1 MLLNR
6 PIGLFMKKNYSLLLL
21 TISLFCSLF
30 CKAQSGNIYTM
41 AGTGVAGFAG
51 DGALAT
57 AAKLN
62 DPTDVFKDAAGNYY
76 IADRNNHRV
85 RKINTAGIISTIAG
99 TGTAGYSGDGGLAT
113 LAKLDHPNGVAVDAT
128 GNIYIADES
137 NNVIRMINTA
147 GIISTVAGTGAA
159 GFSGDGGVATS
170 ARLNDP
176 QAVAKDLS
184 GNIYIADNNNS
195 RVRMI
200 NPSGIISTIAGGT
213 GPAFTVDGVPAT
225 SVSLCNIHD
234 VSVDNAGNIYFTNQG
249 CWHFLRIT
257 GGLLYDE
264 AGAVAA
270 SYTGD
275 CGPADSA
282 DVQSPYGIYPDNLGN
297 VYLCPRGNKRVRK
310 VNTANYIT
318 TVAGTG
324 VTGYSG
330 DGGPAL
336 SATVSSTIYGVYA
349 DLSGDVYFADAG
361 NNVIRYFHSSSTDTV
376 PVAVCFGA
384 ADTLRDSSSYGA
396 WVSSNT
402 GVATV
407 GSISGIITGISSGTA
422 LISFTN
428 AACPQNFIVTISLAN
443 VAGAEICQGAT
454 AILTDST
461 AGGTWSSGDDLIA
474 TIGSGTGMVT
484 GVSTGIDPITYI
496 MPSGCTATG
505 NVTVDVTPGP
515 ISGSTS
521 VCAGSTITLSDAVG
535 GVSWSSS
542 NVAVATIGTDGTVT
556 GVAAGTTT
564 ITCFVVSCYTTL
576 IITVNPLPNAGAI
589 TGTLTVC
596 PAATTPLTDATGD
609 AGGVWS
615 SVTTTVATIDAT
627 GLVSGVATGTST
639 VSYTV
644 TNGCGT
650 AAATVVVTVDPLPD
664 AGAITGI
671 LTVCPG
677 ATTPLSDATGDAG
690 GVWSSVTT
698 TVATISATGI
708 VSGVASGTSVIS
720 YTVTNF
726 CGASAATAIVT
737 VNPSPNTGAITGV
750 LTVCPGA
757 TTQLTDAT
765 GDAGGTWSSVTTT
778 VATISSTG
786 LVSGIAL
793 GTSIISYTVTNSCG
807 TAAATAVVT
816 VNALP
821 NAGAV
826 NGTLTVCPAA
836 TTPLSDPTGDAGGVW
851 SSVTTTVATISATGL
866 VSGVATG
873 TSLISYTVTN
883 SCGTAAA
890 TAIVTVNPLPDAG
903 AVTGTFT
910 VCPGA
915 TTTVSDAT
923 GDPGGVW
930 SSVTTTIATI
940 SSAGVVTGV
949 ATGTTIISYTVTN
962 SCGTAAATAIVTVNP
977 EPNAGAITGTL
988 TVCPGSTTPL
998 ADATGDA
1005 GGTWSSVTTT
1015 VATIDATGLV
1025 TGVATGTSIISY
1037 TVTNSCGTAAATA
1050 IVTVNL
1056 VPNAGA
1062 ITGVLTVCPG
1072 ATTPLTDATGDAG
1085 GTWSSVTTT
1094 VATVSATGVVTGVA
1108 QGTSTISYLVTNV
1121 CSTAVA
1127 TAIVTVNPLP
1137 NAGAITGTF
1146 TVCPGATT
1154 NLTDLTGDTG
1164 GTWSSSAIIIATVG
1178 STGVV
1183 TGVLAGTSRIS
1194 YKVTNSCGTAS
1205 ATAVVT
1211 VNAFPNAGFILG
1223 TLTVCPGSTTSLS
1236 DAFGTAGGTWSSVTT
1251 TVATVAATGI
1261 VTGVASGTSTIS
1273 YTVTNVC
1280 GTRAA
1285 TAVVTVNAAPTPVIT
1300 PLGDTTF
1307 CPGSFVVLTAN
1318 PGAGLSYQWY
1328 VGGVAISGALS
1339 SEYIAA
1345 TGGSYQVSETLSA
1358 DGCAATSIPMLVTVD
1373 NPVATISTTGGIT
1386 TMCAGSSITLNAN
1399 IGIGFTYQWLL
1410 GGIAIPG
1417 AVASSYATTLA
1428 GDYSVIVTNSTG
1440 CSATSAVITLS
1451 INPSPT
1457 ANIVLSGPI
1466 TFCQGG
1472 SVMMTTDYAADN
1484 TYQWYNAA
1492 GAIPGANGLSYTA
1505 TTTGGYYVIVT
1516 NGFGCSATSVTTNVV
1531 ANPLPNVA
1539 ITKSGPAIFCAGGS
1553 ITLSVV
1559 TGGYAYQWFV
1569 DGSPIAG
1576 ATNVSFLATTGGGY
1590 RVEVTDLTT
1599 GCKDETHAD
1608 TVITVVGTPVIIPIT
1623 SASFCWGSSSLLSTS
1638 VSGAT
1643 GTVIYQWYFNG
1654 AIIPGATGAIY
1665 NATISGNYS
1674 CQITIPGSCT
1684 ATTVD
1689 LPVTE
1694 FPLPDPVVYFNGA
1707 IFYTSTYYVTYQWY
1721 KNMSMIPGAT
1731 TSSTLSTG
1739 AGDYKVAVTDTNGCQ
1754 SFSDAYIYTGAG
1766 STGVKNISKGGVE
1779 IFPNPA
1785 ADELTISMDMGAY
1798 GDFTVTNNLGQQ
1810 LMQQKIM
1817 SAQTKVDLVNLPAGV
1832 YYITFIGDSGTEVKK
1847 FVKL

>member
-1 MLLNR
+1 
-6 PIGLFMKKNYSLLLL
+6 MKKNYFFVLF
-21 TISLFCSLF
+21 TVGLFCSLF
-30 CKAQSGNIYTM
+30 SYAQSGNIYGF
-41 AGTGVAGFAG
+41 AGNGVAGFSG
-51 DGALAT
+51 DGGPAT

-62 DPTDVFKDAAGNYY
+62 DPTDVFEDGSGSFY
-76 IADRNNHRV
+76 IADRNNNRV
-85 RKINTAGIISTIAG
+85 RKVNAAGVISTIAG

-113 LAKLDHPNGVAVDAT
+113 LAKLNHPNGVAVDAT

-137 NNVIRMINTA
+137 NNVIRMINPA
-147 GIISTVAGTGAA
+147 GIISTVAGTGTA

-200 NPSGIISTIAGGT
+200 NPAGIISTIAGGT
-213 GPAFTVDGVPAT
+213 GPAFSVDGVPAT

-324 VTGYSG
+324 VIGYSG

-384 ADTLRDSSSYGA
+384 ADTLRDSSTYGA
-396 WVSSNT
+396 WESSNT

-428 AACPQNFIVTISLAN
+428 PACPQNFIVTISLAN
-443 VAGAEICQGAT
+443 VTGAEICQGAMAT
-454 AILTDST
+454 LTDSI
-461 AGGTWSSGDDLIA
+461 AGGIWSSGNTLIA
-474 TIGSGTGMVT
+474 TIGSGTGVVT
-484 GVSTGIDPITYI
+484 GVATGIDPITYV

-505 NVTVDVTPGP
+505 NVTVDITPGP

-521 VCAGSTITLSDAVG
+521 VCAGSTITLSDAVS

-542 NVAVATIGTDGTVT
+542 NIAIATVGTDGTVT
-556 GVAAGTTT
+556 GVAAGTAT

-576 IITVNPLPNAGAI
+576 TITVNPLPNAGAI

-596 PAATTPLTDATGD
+596 PGATTPLTDATGD
-609 AGGVWS
+609 AGGIWS
-615 SVTTTVATIDAT
+615 SVTTTIATVDAT
-627 GLVSGVATGTST
+627 GLVSGVTAGTT
-639 VSYTV
+639 IVSYTV

-650 AAATVVVTVDPLPD
+650 AAATAVVTVNPLPN
-664 AGAITGI
+664 AGAITGTLI
-671 LTVCPG
+671 VCPG

-698 TVATISATGI
+698 TVATISATGL

-720 YTVTNF
+720 YTVTNS
-726 CGASAATAIVT
+726 CGVSAATAVVT

-757 TTQLTDAT
+757 TTPLTDVT

-786 LVSGIAL
+786 LVSGVAL
-793 GTSIISYTVTNSCG
+793 GTSTISYTVTNSCG
-807 TAAATAVVT
+807 TAAATAIVT

-821 NAGAV
+821 NAGAIT
-826 NGTLTVCPAA
+826 GTLTVCPGT
-836 TTPLSDPTGDAGGVW
+836 TTPLSDATGDAGGVW
-851 SSVTTTVATISATGL
+851 SSVTTTVATISGTGL

-873 TSLISYTVTN
+873 TSAVSYTVTN

-890 TAIVTVNPLPDAG
+890 TAIVTVNPLPNAG

-923 GDPGGVW
+923 GDAGGVW

-940 SSAGVVTGV
+940 SSVGVVTGV
-949 ATGTTIISYTVTN
+949 ATGTTVVSYTVTN
-962 SCGTAAATAIVTVNP
+962 SCGTVAATAIITVNP

-988 TVCPGSTTPL
+988 TVCPGSTTQL
-998 ADATGDA
+998 SDATGDA

-1025 TGVATGTSIISY
+1025 TGIATGTSIISY

-1050 IVTVNL
+1050 IVTVNT
-1056 VPNAGA
+1056 VPTAGA

-1072 ATTPLTDATGDAG
+1072 ATTPLTDATGTAG
-1085 GTWSSVTTT
+1085 GVWSSVTTT
-1094 VATVSATGVVTGVA
+1094 VATISSTGVVTGIA
-1108 QGTSTISYLVTNV
+1108 SGTTTISYLVTNSCV
-1121 CSTAVA
+1121 TLAA
-1127 TAIVTVNPLP
+1127 TAIVTVNPAP

-1154 NLTDLTGDTG
+1154 NLTDLTGDAG
-1164 GTWSSSAIIIATVG
+1164 GTWSSSATVIATVG

-1183 TGVLAGTSRIS
+1183 TGVLAGTTKIS
-1194 YKVTNSCGTAS
+1194 YTVTNSCGTAS
-1205 ATAVVT
+1205 ATVVVT
-1211 VNAFPNAGFILG
+1211 VTAFPNAGFILG
-1223 TLTVCPGSTTSLS
+1223 TLAVCPGATTALS
-1236 DAFGTAGGTWSSVTT
+1236 DAFGAAGGTWSSVTT
-1251 TVATVAATGI
+1251 TVATIAGTGI
-1261 VTGVASGTSTIS
+1261 VTGIASGTTTIS

-1285 TAVVTVNAAPTPVIT
+1285 TAVVTVNTAPAPIIT

-1318 PGAGLSYQWY
+1318 PGAGLTYQWY
-1328 VGGVAISGALS
+1328 VGGVAISGALT
-1339 SEYIAA
+1339 SEYIAT
-1345 TGGSYQVSETLSA
+1345 TGGSYTVKETLST
-1358 DGCAATSIPMLVTVD
+1358 DGCTATSIPMLVAVD
-1373 NPVATISTTGGIT
+1373 NPIATISTTGGMT
-1386 TMCAGSSITLNAN
+1386 TMCAGTTVTLNAN
-1399 IGIGFTYQWLL
+1399 TGAGLTYQWLL

-1417 AVASSYATTLA
+1417 AVSGSYTTTNA
-1428 GDYSVIVTNSTG
+1428 GGYSVVVTNVTG

-1451 INPSPT
+1451 VNPSPT
-1457 ANIVLSGPI
+1457 ANVVLSGPI

-1472 SVMMTTDYAADN
+1472 SVMMTTDYSTDYS
-1484 TYQWYNAA
+1484 YQWYNAS
-1492 GAIPGANGLSYTA
+1492 GAISGANGQSYTA
-1505 TTTGGYYVIVT
+1505 TTTDGYYVIVT
-1516 NGFGCSATSVTTNVV
+1516 NGYGCSTTSVTTNVV

-1539 ITKSGPAIFCAGGS
+1539 IAESGPAIFCTGGS
-1553 ITLSVV
+1553 ITLSAVS
-1559 TGGYAYQWFV
+1559 GGYAYQWYLS
-1569 DGSPIAG
+1569 GSPIPG
-1576 ATNVSFLATTGGGY
+1576 ATNASYLATAGGGY
-1590 RVEVTDLTT
+1590 RVEVTDLAT

-1608 TVITVVGTPVIIPIT
+1608 SVITVVATPVIIPIT

-1643 GTVIYQWYFNG
+1643 GIVTYQWFLNSI
-1654 AIIPGATGAIY
+1654 AIPGATGPLY
-1665 NATISGNYS
+1665 NATVPGNYS

-1689 LPVTE
+1689 MPATE
-1694 FPLPDPVVYFNGA
+1694 FPLPDPVVNFNGSV
-1707 IFYTSTYYVTYQWY
+1707 FYVGTYYISYQWY
-1721 KNMSMIPGAT
+1721 KNLVMIPGAT
-1731 TSSTLSTG
+1731 TFSTLSTG

-1754 SFSDAYIYTGAG
+1754 SFSDAYIYTGG
-1766 STGVKNISKGGVE
+1766 STSTGVKNITKGGVE

-1785 ADELTISMDMGAY
+1785 ADELTIQLGDLSAY
-1798 GDFTVTNNLGQQ
+1798 NVFTITNNLGQQ
-1810 LMQQKIM
+1810 LMQQKII
-1817 SAQTKVDLVNLPAGV
+1817 ATQTKVDLLNLPAGV
-1832 YYITFIGDSGTEVKK
+1832 YYITFRGDNGTEVKK

>member
-1 MLLNR
+1 MLVNDQQFY
-6 PIGLFMKKNYSLLLL
+6 FMKKIYSLLVF
-21 TISLFCSLF
+21 SY
-30 CKAQSGNIYTM
+30 AQSGNIY
-41 AGTGVAGFAG
+41 GFAG
-51 DGALAT
+51 DGVAGFSGDGGPAT

-62 DPTDVFKDAAGNYY
+62 NPSDVFEDGSGSFY
-76 IADRNNHRV
+76 IADRNNNRV
-85 RKINTAGIISTIAG
+85 RKVNAAGIISTIAG

-113 LAKLDHPNGVAVDAT
+113 LAKLNHPNGVAVDAA

-137 NNVIRMINTA
+137 NNVIRMINPA
-147 GIISTVAGTGAA
+147 GIISTVAGTGTA
-159 GFSGDGGVATS
+159 GFLGDGGVATS

-176 QAVAKDLS
+176 QAVAKDLA

-195 RVRMI
+195 RVRKI
-200 NPSGIISTIAGGT
+200 NTSGIISTYAGGT

-234 VSVDNAGNIYFTNQG
+234 VSVDNAGVVYFTNQG
-249 CWHFLRIT
+249 CWHFLRIST
-257 GGLLYDE
+257 AGLLYDE

-384 ADTLRDSSSYGA
+384 ADTLRDSSTYGA
-396 WVSSNT
+396 WESSNT

-428 AACPQNFIVTISLAN
+428 PACPQNFIVTISLAN
-443 VAGAEICQGAT
+443 LAGAEICKGAMVT
-454 AILTDST
+454 LTDSV
-461 AGGTWSSGDDLIA
+461 AGGTWSSGNTVIA
-474 TIGSGTGMVT
+474 TVGSLTGTVT
-484 GVSTGIDPITYI
+484 GVGTGIDPITYI

-505 NVTVDVTPGP
+505 NVTVDVTPDP
-515 ISGSTS
+515 ISGATS
-521 VCAGSTITLSDAVG
+521 VCAGSTTSLSDDIG

-542 NVAVATIGTDGTVT
+542 NVTVATVGTDGTVT
-556 GVAAGTTT
+556 GVSAGTAT
-564 ITCFVVSCYTTL
+564 ITCFIVSCYATV
-576 IITVNPLPNAGAI
+576 IVTVNPLPNAGAI

-596 PAATTPLTDATGD
+596 PAGTTPLADATGD

-615 SVTTTVATIDAT
+615 SVTTTVATISTT
-627 GLVSGVATGTST
+627 GLVSGVAAGTST
-639 VSYTV
+639 ISYTV
-644 TNGCGT
+644 TNGCGV
-650 AAATVVVTVDPLPD
+650 AAATAVVTVSPLPD
-664 AGAITGI
+664 AGAITGT

-698 TVATISATGI
+698 TVATVSSAGL
-708 VSGVASGTSVIS
+708 VAGVATGTSVIS
-720 YTVTNF
+720 YTVTNV
-726 CGASAATAIVT
+726 CGTSAATAVVT

-757 TTQLTDAT
+757 TTPLTDLT
-765 GDAGGTWSSVTTT
+765 GDAGGIWSSVTTT

-786 LVSGIAL
+786 LVSGVAV
-793 GTSIISYTVTNSCG
+793 GTSIISYAVTNG
-807 TAAATAVVT
+807 
-816 VNALP
+816 
-821 NAGAV
+821 
-826 NGTLTVCPAA
+826 
-836 TTPLSDPTGDAGGVW
+836 
-851 SSVTTTVATISATGL
+851 
-866 VSGVATG
+866 
-873 TSLISYTVTN
+873 
-883 SCGTAAA
+883 CGTAAA
-890 TAIVTVNPLPDAG
+890 TAIVTVNALPNAGAITGTLTVCPGATTPLSDASGDAGGVWSSVTPTIATISATGVVSGVATGTTVVSYTVTNSCGVAAATAIVTVSPLPNAG

-910 VCPGA
+910 VCPGT

-923 GDPGGVW
+923 GDAGGVW

-940 SSAGVVTGV
+940 SSAGAITGV
-949 ATGTTIISYTVTN
+949 AAGTSVISYTVTN
-962 SCGTAAATAIVTVNP
+962 SCSAVAATAIVTVNP
-977 EPNAGAITGTL
+977 DPNAGAITGIL
-988 TVCPGSTTPL
+988 TVCPGATTPL

-1025 TGVATGTSIISY
+1025 TAVATGTSTISY

-1050 IVTVNL
+1050 IVTVNNT
-1056 VPNAGA
+1056 PTAGA

-1072 ATTPLTDATGDAG
+1072 ATTPLADATGTSG
-1085 GTWSSVTTT
+1085 GVWSSVTTT
-1094 VATVSATGVVTGVA
+1094 VATISSTGVVTGVA
-1108 QGTSTISYLVTNV
+1108 AGTSIISYTVTNI
-1121 CSTAVA
+1121 CSTLAA
-1127 TAIVTVNPLP
+1127 TAIVTVNPAP

-1154 NLTDLTGDTG
+1154 NLTDLTGDAG

-1183 TGVLAGTSRIS
+1183 TGVLAGTSRIT
-1194 YKVTNSCGTAS
+1194 YKVTNSCGSAS
-1205 ATAVVT
+1205 ATQVVT

-1223 TLTVCPGSTTSLS
+1223 TLTVCPGATTALS
-1236 DAFGTAGGTWSSVTT
+1236 DAFGTAGGTWTSVTT
-1251 TVATVAATGI
+1251 TVATIAATGI
-1261 VTGVASGTSTIS
+1261 VTGIAAGTSTIS
-1273 YTVTNVC
+1273 YAVTNTC

-1285 TAVVTVNAAPTPVIT
+1285 TAVVTVNAAPAPVIT

-1307 CPGSFVVLTAN
+1307 CPGGFVVLTAN
-1318 PGAGLSYQWY
+1318 TGAGLTYQWY
-1328 VGGVAISGALS
+1328 AGGTAISGALT
-1339 SEYIAA
+1339 SEYFA
-1345 TGGSYQVSETLSA
+1345 TTGASYQVSETLS
-1358 DGCAATSIPMLVTVD
+1358 DGCSTMSTPMLVTVD
-1373 NPVATISTTGGIT
+1373 VPLATISTSTGTT

-1399 IGIGFTYQWLL
+1399 IGVGFTYQWLL

-1417 AVASSYATTLA
+1417 AVASSYTASTA
-1428 GDYSVIVTNSTG
+1428 GDFSVVVTNATG
-1440 CSATSAVITLS
+1440 CSATSGVITLS

-1457 ANIVLSGPI
+1457 ANVVLSGPI

-1472 SVMMTTDYAADN
+1472 SVSITTDYAAGYA
-1484 TYQWYNAA
+1484 YQWYNAA
-1492 GAIPGANGLSYTA
+1492 GAIAGANSQSYTA
-1505 TTTGGYYVIVT
+1505 TTTDGYYVIVT
-1516 NGFGCSATSVTTNVV
+1516 NGFGCTATSVTTNVV
-1531 ANPLPNVA
+1531 ANPLPSVA
-1539 ITKSGPAIFCAGGS
+1539 IGESGPAIFCTGGN
-1553 ITLSVV
+1553 ITLSAVA
-1559 TGGYAYQWFV
+1559 GGYTYQWYLG
-1569 DGSPIAG
+1569 GSPIAG
-1576 ATNVSFLATTGGGY
+1576 ATNATYVATAGGGY
-1590 RVEVTDLTT
+1590 RVLVTNTTT
-1599 GCKDETHAD
+1599 GCSDETHAD
-1608 TVITVVGTPVIIPIT
+1608 TVITVVGTPVIVPIT

-1643 GTVIYQWYFNG
+1643 GAVTYQWYLNG
-1654 AIIPGATGAIY
+1654 MIIPGATGGTY
-1665 NATISGNYS
+1665 NATVPGNYS

-1689 LPVTE
+1689 MPVTE
-1694 FPLPDPVVYFNGA
+1694 FPLPNPIVHFNGTL
-1707 IFYTSTYYVTYQWY
+1707 FYTGTYYVAYQWY
-1721 KNMSMIPGAT
+1721 KNLVPIAGAT
-1731 TSSTLSTG
+1731 TSSTPSTG
-1739 AGDYKVAVTDTNGCQ
+1739 TGDYKVAVTDTNGCQ
-1754 SFSDAYIYTGAG
+1754 SFSDAWIYTGGG

-1785 ADELTISMDMGAY
+1785 TEELTISMDAGAY
-1798 GDFTVTNNLGQQ
+1798 TDFTITNNLGQQ
-1810 LMQQKIM
+1810 LIGQKIT
-1817 SAQTKVDLVNLPAGV
+1817 SVQTKVDLGNLPAGL
-1832 YYITFIGDSGTEVKK
+1832 YYITFRGDNGTEVKK